1 MTENF
6 PHTLFLWTGIDT
18 TWQICF
24 FFKIISG
31 SDNYNFNQAGC
42 QRSRHILTEQW
53 CPKSGQMP
61 VPHTT
66 LMILRVF
73 RSFLFVQL
81 DKNGTKKKL
90 LLIWIEKAKE
100 KILGGLKEK
109 VKTKVI
115 LEKTWIERNIRR
127 TPREREDSK
136 FFWMSLYFLSTRDL
150 WMQAKEYDFAQAK
163 ETFLRRVTGAQ
174 DYTWSRELR
183 SRNSN
188 EPRHVQWS
196 LWPLR

>member
-136 FFWMSLYFLSTRDL
+136 FFWMSLYFYQLEISGCKQKNMILLKQKRH
-150 WMQAKEYDFAQAK
+150 
-163 ETFLRRVTGAQ
+163 FL
-174 DYTWSRELR
+174 E
-183 SRNSN
+183 
-188 EPRHVQWS
+188 E
-196 LWPLR
+196 